1 MNSLALGI
9 KKSFP
14 IDARDYQIL
23 FLSCFLT
30 VGISSLGWETDLV
43 KYCVLIGSCLAF
55 QYLAILTYNLKIN
68 SLKSALITSLGL
80 SILVQA
86 NHWYLYIL
94 IAFIAIGAKFLF
106 RFRKKHFINPANFG
120 IIAAILLTDQVWISP
135 GQWGNFAILFF
146 IIGCL
151 GFIVT
156 YKVNRI
162 DLSAV
167 FLLTFFLLE
176 FFYHIIYLQ
185 WPLDHLLQSFTNG
198 GFLLFTFFMITDPV
212 STPAHHKARKFWT
225 LGIAILAF
233 ILKEFYYVPSAP
245 FWALFYF
252 AFTTPFLTYYFPTK
266 DFLWKNTPDSYQNHI
281 INNEKLKLI
290 TRQIIQ

>member
-9 KKSFP
+9 KTSFR

-30 VGISSLGWETDLV
+30 VGILFIGWESDLM
-43 KYCVLIGSCLAF
+43 KYYILISSCLVFQYVGVLICDVS
-55 QYLAILTYNLKIN
+55 IS

-94 IAFIAIGAKFLF
+94 IAFIAIGGKFLF

-135 GQWGNFAILFF
+135 GQWGNVAILFF

-151 GFIVT
+151 GFIIT

-162 DLSAV
+162 DLSAI
-167 FLLTFFLLE
+167 FLLSFFSLE
-176 FFYHIIYLQ
+176 FFYQVIYLQ
-185 WPLDHLLQSFTNG
+185 WPLDHLLQGFTNG

-212 STPAHHKARKFWT
+212 STPAHNKARKFWA
-225 LGIAILAF
+225 LGIAITAF
-233 ILKEFYYVPSAP
+233 VLKEFYYVPSAP

-252 AFTTPFLTYYFPTK
+252 AFTTPILTYFFPTQN
-266 DFLWKNTPDSYQNHI
+266 FLWKNTTQTISLSTKN
-281 INNEKLKLI
+281 
-290 TRQIIQ
+290 